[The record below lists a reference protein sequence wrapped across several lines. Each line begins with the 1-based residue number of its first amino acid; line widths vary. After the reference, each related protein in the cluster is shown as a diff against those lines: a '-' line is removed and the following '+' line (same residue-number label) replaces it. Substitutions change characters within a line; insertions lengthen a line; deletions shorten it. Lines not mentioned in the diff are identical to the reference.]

1 MNMNNKATAVSPHYL
16 DSVVSQYESILLCK
30 PKLCNL
36 MLCIKSLTPNYSFSH
51 PEIVHPFSLKILI
64 YIV

>member
-1 MNMNNKATAVSPHYL
+1 MNMNNKATVSPLYL
-16 DSVVSQYESILLCK
+16 GSVSQYESILLCK